1 MFKGK
6 IIPVIGLA
14 MGIFFLA
21 AHFWGDKF
29 LDSIP
34 PKSELVEISGEV
46 EWVNRASKKG
56 RDVRFKIVGKG
67 TFVHN
72 GLGSTLAKEIYEAIS
87 ASGVNVTVLA
97 NLKETQKP
105 LAHEYSYNPVY
116 EIVANDNVVRSYDE
130 SVASEKRGAILFP
143 WVGLFLVFASI
154 YEYRKNRK
162 KYWFRT

>member
-6 IIPVIGLA
+6 IVPAMGLA
-14 MGIFFLA
+14 MGMFFLA

-34 PKSELVEISGEV
+34 SKSELVEISGEV
-46 EWVNRASKKG
+46 EWANRASKKG

-72 GLGSTLAKEIYEAIS
+72 GFGSTLAKEIYEAITP
-87 ASGVNVTVLA
+87 AGVNVTILA

-105 LAHEYSYNPVY
+105 IAHEFSYNPVY
-116 EIVANDNVVRSYDE
+116 EIMANGTVVRSYDE
-130 SVASEKRGAILFP
+130 SVASEKRGALFFP
-143 WVGLFLVFASI
+143 WFGLFLVVASI
-154 YEYRKNRK
+154 YEYRKHK
-162 KYWFRT
+162 KNYRFRT